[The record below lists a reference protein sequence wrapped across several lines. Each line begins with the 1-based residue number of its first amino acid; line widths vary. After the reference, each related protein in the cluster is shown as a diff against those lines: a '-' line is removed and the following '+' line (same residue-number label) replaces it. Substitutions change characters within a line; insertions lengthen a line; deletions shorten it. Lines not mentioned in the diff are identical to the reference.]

1 MSYTEKQF
9 NIGKLGGISEK
20 AIAEHL
26 KLYAGYVKHT
36 NLIMD
41 KITELSADQASA
53 EKNAYAIAEMQ
64 RRFSFEFDGMRNHEY
79 YFEQFEG
86 ADGEA
91 KTFALNAEGPLYK
104 QIENDFGSFDSWL
117 SRFKTIAM
125 TRGIG
130 WAILYFD
137 KTNQKLV
144 NSWIDEQ
151 HLGHLTGLEVVIAL
165 DMWEHSYLFDYV
177 PAEKKNYIEAF
188 FSNLNVGR
196 IEDRLAGY
204 TK

>member
-9 NIGKLGGISEK
+9 NIGKLNGISEK
-20 AIAEHL
+20 AITEHL

-41 KITELSADQASA
+41 KISELSSDTASA

-64 RRFSFEFDGMRNHEY
+64 RRFAFEFDGMRNHEY

-86 ADGEA
+86 ANSEA
-91 KTFALNAEGPLYK
+91 NQFTLNAESVLSK
-104 QIENDFGSFDSWL
+104 QIEKDFGSFDAWL

-137 KTNQKLV
+137 KTAGKLV

-151 HLGHLTGLEVVIAL
+151 HLGHLTGLEVVVAL

-188 FSNLNVGR
+188 FSNINPAV
-196 IEDRLAGY
+196 IEKRFDSY
-204 TK
+204 NK